1 MPIVNNK
8 KWSFR
13 LLQTKDRKRPDGRFP
28 VAIVLNLNGRKI
40 ITQDDLTALPSEW
53 NKDAERFVEK
63 SKQRSSILI
72 ANNIYL
78 DSLSTKINSI
88 IADHRERRVFLSNE
102 MLVEK
107 MNFKT
112 QSATVEGY
120 TNNYIKNLYEIKKIG
135 RAKVLE
141 AMLTYFKQF
150 DKKFSERVFQ
160 EITYS
165 YIVSFVQFQADIT
178 RKGGAQKKGGI
189 SVHLRALRRILNEA
203 ITDGVGSPETYPFST
218 KYSLNQKVYSIVTE
232 LKTKTRKRYIPD
244 VMLRE
249 FLNYKFKSKAH
260 QRSQAIFFLSFFG
273 GGINFADMA
282 KLKKTDLL
290 TGYNTCGECFQYI
303 IFYRSKTN
311 EPIEVVL
318 NPDIRNQID
327 FLTNNYETVE
337 DYLLPIVTTPSL
349 DAEALYNHIAEK
361 RKKLNKYLKKMA
373 EIMNFPETFVKHIS
387 TYYARHSFA
396 MKMLSKT
403 DNIYLVSQSLHHKD
417 IDTTMIYLEDYKA
430 DQIAAETSNLLN

>member
-53 NKDAERFVEK
+53 NKDTERFVEK

-178 RKGGAQKKGGI
+178 RKGGARKKGGI
-189 SVHLRALRRILNEA
+189 SV
-203 ITDGVGSPETYPFST
+203 
-218 KYSLNQKVYSIVTE
+218 
-232 LKTKTRKRYIPD
+232 
-244 VMLRE
+244 
-249 FLNYKFKSKAH
+249 
-260 QRSQAIFFLSFFG
+260 
-273 GGINFADMA
+273 
-282 KLKKTDLL
+282 
-290 TGYNTCGECFQYI
+290 
-303 IFYRSKTN
+303 
-311 EPIEVVL
+311 
-318 NPDIRNQID
+318 
-327 FLTNNYETVE
+327 
-337 DYLLPIVTTPSL
+337 
-349 DAEALYNHIAEK
+349 
-361 RKKLNKYLKKMA
+361 
-373 EIMNFPETFVKHIS
+373 
-387 TYYARHSFA
+387 
-396 MKMLSKT
+396 
-403 DNIYLVSQSLHHKD
+403 
-417 IDTTMIYLEDYKA
+417 
-430 DQIAAETSNLLN
+430 